1 MSGRIR
7 AMALVAC
14 AGIAIWLAALALR
27 TPEPARSGLQLLG
40 LVCSQRRLSEQ
51 RNLLSLRVSEPF
63 ELQISGEPEAESEL
77 RLTRAELSERLSEFN
92 VLHPRC
98 EVSLRDWRIRSAGD
112 AAEWLEGELE
122 FSESQAGDLHAEHRS
137 LRAEF
142 RVRGHEVRL
151 ERALVGPPERR
162 LPEARP

>member
-1 MSGRIR
+1 MSGRVR
-7 AMALVAC
+7 ALVLVAC

-27 TPEPARSGLQLLG
+27 APEPARSGLELLG

-51 RNLLSLRVSEPF
+51 RSQLSLHVGEPF
-63 ELQISGEPEAESEL
+63 ELQIAGEPEAEEEL
-77 RLTRAELSERLSEFN
+77 HLTRAELSERLSEFN
-92 VLHPRC
+92 VLHPHC
-98 EVSLRDWRIRSAGD
+98 EVSLQNWRIRSAEGGG
-112 AAEWLEGELE
+112 EWLDGELE

-137 LRAEF
+137 LRAQF
-142 RVRGHEVRL
+142 RVRGSEVRL

>member
-1 MSGRIR
+1 
-7 AMALVAC
+7 MALVAF

-27 TPEPARSGLQLLG
+27 TPEPARSGLALLG

-51 RNLLSLRVSEPF
+51 RSQLSLHVSEAF
-63 ELQISGEPEAESEL
+63 ELQIAGEPEAEEGL
-77 RLTRAELSERLSEFN
+77 HLTRAELSERLSEFN
-92 VLHPRC
+92 ALHPRC
-98 EVSLRDWRIRSAGD
+98 EVSLQNWRIRSADDG
-112 AAEWLEGELE
+112 AEWLQGELE

-142 RVRGHEVRL
+142 RVRASEVRL
-151 ERALVGPPERR
+151 ERTLVGPPERR